1 MRDEHGDD
9 GSDADTSGPEM
20 GDVATDAD
28 AVDAGGPPHVSRLD
42 LDAVAAHRAREV
54 TGVERAEWAGVLVPV
69 IERDDDHHLLFT
81 ERAAD
86 MRNHAGEMS
95 FPGGGYEDDDGD
107 LETTAL
113 REAREEV
120 GLDPATADVVGPLDD
135 LPGPYGH
142 VVRPY
147 VARVPDRSY
156 DPDER
161 EVASVVVISVSDL
174 TAPGV
179 YENETRS
186 HPDRGTARLPFFR
199 VDGHVVW
206 GLTGFIVRT
215 LLDLTTDWDPP
226 DRGTRLGPRPDEGHD
241 APAGWPEEDG

>member
-1 MRDEHGDD
+1 MTDEETPDGESPYEPDAAAGPRTDD
-9 GSDADTSGPEM
+9 EA
-20 GDVATDAD
+20 
-28 AVDAGGPPHVSRLD
+28 GPPHVSRLD
-42 LDAVAAHRAREV
+42 LDAVRAHRARELA
-54 TGVERAEWAGVLVPV
+54 GVERAEWAGVLVPV
-69 IERDDDHHLLFT
+69 IERGGDHHLLFT

-95 FPGGGYEDDDGD
+95 FPGGGYEADDGD

-113 REAREEV
+113 REAREEI
-120 GLDPATADVVGPLDD
+120 GLEPMTADVVGPLDD

-142 VVRPY
+142 VVRPF
-147 VARVPDRSY
+147 VARVPDRVY

-161 EVASVVVISVSDL
+161 EVAAVVVISVSDL

-226 DRGTRLGPRPDEGHD
+226 DRGERLGPRPDEGHD
-241 APAGWPEEDG
+241 APGEWPNRKG

>member
-1 MRDEHGDD
+1 MTDGTGD
-9 GSDADTSGPEM
+9 A
-20 GDVATDAD
+20 
-28 AVDAGGPPHVSRLD
+28 GPPHVDRLG
-42 LDAVAAHRAREV
+42 LDAVGTHRPREV
-54 TGVERAEWAGVLVPV
+54 TGADRSEWAGVLVPV
-69 IERDDDHHLLFT
+69 IERRDGHHLLFT

-86 MRNHAGEMS
+86 MRTHAGEMS
-95 FPGGGYEDDDGD
+95 FPGGGYEADDGD

-113 REAREEV
+113 REANEEI
-120 GLDPATADVVGPLDD
+120 GLAPMTADVVGPLDD

-142 VVRPY
+142 VVRPF
-147 VARVPDRSY
+147 VARVPDRTY

-161 EVASVVVISVSDL
+161 EVASVVVIPVSEL

-199 VDGHVVW
+199 VDDHVVW

-215 LLDLTTDWDPP
+215 LLDLTTDWNPP
-226 DRGTRLGPRPDEGHD
+226 DRGAALGPDPDGEHD
-241 APAGWPEEDG
+241 VPTDWPERE

>member
-1 MRDEHGDD
+1 MTDGTGD
-9 GSDADTSGPEM
+9 A
-20 GDVATDAD
+20 
-28 AVDAGGPPHVSRLD
+28 GPPHVDRLG
-42 LDAVAAHRAREV
+42 LDAVGTHRPREV
-54 TGVERAEWAGVLVPV
+54 TGTDRSEWAGVLVPV
-69 IERDDDHHLLFT
+69 IERRDGHHLLFT

-86 MRNHAGEMS
+86 MRTHAGEMS
-95 FPGGGYEDDDGD
+95 FPGGGYEADDGD

-113 REAREEV
+113 READEEI
-120 GLDPATADVVGPLDD
+120 GLAPMTADVVGPLDD

-142 VVRPY
+142 VVRPF
-147 VARVPDRSY
+147 VARVPDRTY

-161 EVASVVVISVSDL
+161 EVASVALIPVSEL

-199 VDGHVVW
+199 VDDHVVW

-215 LLDLTTDWDPP
+215 LLDLTTDWNPP
-226 DRGTRLGPRPDEGHD
+226 DRGAALGPDPDGEHD
-241 APAGWPEEDG
+241 APADWPERE

>member
-1 MRDEHGDD
+1 MTDGGGGD
-9 GSDADTSGPEM
+9 A
-20 GDVATDAD
+20 
-28 AVDAGGPPHVSRLD
+28 GPPHVDRLD
-42 LDAVAAHRAREV
+42 LGAVDAHRPREV
-54 TGVERAEWAGVLVPV
+54 AGADRSEWAGVLVPV
-69 IERDDDHHLLFT
+69 IERRDGHHLLFT

-86 MRNHAGEMS
+86 MRTHAGEMS
-95 FPGGGYEDDDGD
+95 FPGGGYEADDGG
-107 LETTAL
+107 LERTAL
-113 REAREEV
+113 REASEEV
-120 GLDPATADVVGPLDD
+120 GLDPTTADVVGPLDD

-142 VVRPY
+142 VVRPF

-161 EVASVVVISVSDL
+161 EVAAVVVIPVSDL

-179 YENETRS
+179 YESETRS

-215 LLDLTTDWDPP
+215 LLDLTTDWNPP
-226 DRGTRLGPRPDEGHD
+226 DRGERLGPDPDGEHD
-241 APAGWPEEDG
+241 VPAGWPERE